1 MKTRLLLATF
11 VLLFAAHSFGQ
22 TSWADQNRYWYY
34 RYRLVDEFLV
44 RGEES
49 PLNCDVASGYS
60 LPAGKTYTTNQVA
73 GQNIDMDW
81 GDATSYLGWYIGVL
95 ATEYKL
101 LTDNSQPTEATK
113 RELYYAMK
121 AYERL
126 DTKAEHMF
134 YPHVALDCAPT
145 NLNGLFVRD
154 DVSRQ
159 LIIQNR
165 PDLVT
170 RFSADGNFRM
180 HSDYFKFYEGFSEV
194 NDINSNIYPTQ
205 DQISDLFMGF
215 ALVKKCVGNV
225 TYQGYNFGLQAATY
239 THLIANRLNQN
250 LWLGKLQNGLM
261 YKDGNFITEFTGYG
275 IAKAAQWIT
284 TNDYTQGLD
293 AFSRDRWETLCDPVL
308 GPTIMNET
316 YWDSKKDYTTAL
328 QMTYAAI
335 GHSWEYSIRPE
346 THDVYVLGIKV
357 AIEYHYSVS
366 IPGLQIDLPTIV
378 LHPWD
383 PAPPSISM
391 NVTNKFLTLYGN
403 NLNQQIY
410 PLLHEYLNGDGSE
423 LSNAYFTSIIQGAPC
438 EGPQHKPSDNLTA
451 AGANGWRGDNRWE
464 RPLSADGL
472 VDIDNNAET
481 GGKFN
486 GLDYLLMYNLYM
498 LSRGAGETSYKNA
511 LNTVSSVNITAPGKY
526 WSYETLETSGIVVNN
541 ANTAQ
546 TPVEISANKT
556 ILLKP
561 GFKVEPGAKAK
572 IYITQNTACN
582 TSLPGGT
589 LREVVRGE
597 KIQSTAEI
605 NEKVLSGLAAE
616 IQAEYD
622 SIAQLYSQ
630 YATDSATVV
639 REGLEALN
647 NAAEQVSV
655 YPNPT
660 TGNYSVHINLKEGQK
675 VQVTVSDIYSSERKV
690 VFDDYVDTGS
700 NKLSF
705 SLADADAKILTIEIK
720 CAEFS
725 VVRRLV
731 KKEKQ

>member
-11 VLLFAAHSFGQ
+11 ALLFAAHCFGQ
-22 TSWADQNRYWYY
+22 TSWDDQNRYWYY
-34 RYRLVDEFLV
+34 RYRLVDEFLI

-60 LPAGKTYTTNQVA
+60 LPAGKTWTTNQVN

-101 LTDNSQPTEATK
+101 LTDNNQSTEATK

-134 YPHVALDCAPT
+134 YPHTSADCAPT

-154 DVSRQ
+154 DVSEQ
-159 LIIQNR
+159 LILQNR

-170 RFSADGNFRM
+170 RFSGDGNFRM
-180 HSDYFKFYEGFSEV
+180 HSDYHKFYEAFTEV

-215 ALVKKCVGNV
+215 ALVNKCVGNV
-225 TYQGYNFGLQAATY
+225 TYQGYNFGQHAVNY
-239 THLIANRLNQN
+239 TDLIANRLNVN
-250 LWLGKLQNGLM
+250 FWMGKLPNGLT
-261 YKDGNFITEFTGYG
+261 YKDGNFITELNAYG

-284 TNDYTQGLD
+284 GQDYTQNLD
-293 AFSRDRWETLCDPVL
+293 AFSRDRWETLCDPLV
-308 GPTIMNET
+308 GPEIMDQT
-316 YWDSKKDYTTAL
+316 YWNSQKDYTTAL

-335 GHSWEYSIRPE
+335 GHSWEYAIAPE
-346 THDVYVLGIKV
+346 EHDVDVLGVTV
-357 AIEYHYSVS
+357 AIEYHYHIS
-366 IPGLQIDLPTIV
+366 IPGLQMSLPTIV

-383 PAPPSISM
+383 PAPPSITM
-391 NVTNKFLTLYGN
+391 NVTSKFLTLYGN
-403 NLNQQIY
+403 DLNQQIY
-410 PLLHEYLNGDGSE
+410 PLLHEYLNGDGTE
-423 LSNAYFTSIIQGAPC
+423 LSNAYFTTIIQGAPC
-438 EGPQHKPSDNLTA
+438 EGPQHKPSNNINAL
-451 AGANGWRGDNRWE
+451 GVNGWRGDSRWE

-498 LSRGAGETSYKNA
+498 LTRGGGDTSYKNA
-511 LNTVSSVNITAPGKY
+511 LNTVSSVNITSPGKY
-526 WSYETLETSGIVVNN
+526 WSYETLETSGIIANN
-541 ANTAQ
+541 ANTAV

-556 ILLKP
+556 ISLKP
-561 GFKVEPGAKAK
+561 GFKVESGAKAR

-582 TSLPGGT
+582 TSLSGGT
-589 LREVVRGE
+589 LREVVRNEE
-597 KIQSTAEI
+597 KQSPAEVK
-605 NEKVLSGLAAE
+605 EKVLNGLATE
-616 IQAEYD
+616 IQAQYD

-630 YATDSATVV
+630 YTLDSATLL
-639 REGLEALN
+639 REATEALN

-660 TGNYSVHINLKEGQK
+660 TGNYSVHVTLKEGQK
-675 VQVTVSDIYSSERKV
+675 VQVALSDLYTNERKV
-690 VFDDYVDTGS
+690 VFDDYLDGGS
-700 NKLSF
+700 NQLSF
-705 SLADADAKILTIEIK
+705 SLADADAKVLMIEIK
-720 CAEFS
+720 CAEFT

-731 KKEKQ
+731 KKEK